1 MATKAATTNT
11 DVIRRFEEEFKN
23 QLNRN
28 ITDELTAPDFQHR
41 LPYKGLPPGR
51 DGLRAIQQTVDQ
63 TFTDIHV
70 TVEILVAEGDY
81 VAGVGQ
87 GYPTLKWPTHDLG

>member
-1 MATKAATTNT
+1 MATRAVTTNA

-51 DGLRAIQQTVDQ
+51 DGLRAIQVVGWPFERRIPLPDTRSATKSPSATRISTV
-63 TFTDIHV
+63 TWMSV
-70 TVEILVAEGDY
+70 KV
-81 VAGVGQ
+81 
-87 GYPTLKWPTHDLG
+87 